1 MAILKPKK
9 HGVHIDMTAMS
20 DVNLLIL
27 TFFIMTA
34 TFKTVDPGK
43 VQTPT
48 SISETKVPEED
59 LMVISLNKDGHVFFG
74 IDDKRKRIALL
85 DIVTQAKG
93 IHFTEKEK
101 IAFSQM
107 ENFGMP
113 ISQLK
118 PFLALSQESRASVS
132 QSGIPLDSTGADP
145 KNELKD
151 WIYNARK
158 ANNGLR
164 ISVRGDNDADFPS
177 FKNVLA
183 TLQAQNINKFS
194 LITDPESAPA
204 GWKAD

>member
-9 HGVHIDMTAMS
+9 HGTHIDMTAMS

-48 SISETKVPEED
+48 SISETKVPDED
-59 LMVISLNKDGHVFFG
+59 LMVISLNKDGNVFFG

-85 DIVTQAKG
+85 DIVTEAKG
-93 IHFTEKEK
+93 IQFTEKER

-118 PFLALSQESRASVS
+118 PFLTLSQESRAAVI
-132 QSGIPLDSTGADP
+132 QSGIPLDSTGSAP
-145 KNELKD
+145 QNELKD

-164 ISVRGDNDADFPS
+164 ISVRGDNAADFPS